1 MHSKETDGSIIA
13 SGSKEIVGYPGCE
26 GIFKGDSPK
35 VDPGPGFGIGWG
47 ESQEAT
53 VGESKPE
60 IPQDALSH
68 QVGGN
73 HYKDFAIQP
82 VEFITRNKLSFLAG
96 CIVKRIC
103 RYNRSGGKGLQD
115 LEKIKHEVDLLI
127 ELEEWGLNQKNIF
140 ETWRKVT

>member
-1 MHSKETDGSIIA
+1 MHSKETDGSKIPDSLEGCDISRRDVKPIA
-13 SGSKEIVGYPGCE
+13 PPPIR
-26 GIFKGDSPK
+26 F
-35 VDPGPGFGIGWG
+35 GPISSDILWG
-47 ESQEAT
+47 ESQGAT
-53 VGESKPE
+53 AGKKKTE
-60 IPQDALSH
+60 IPRDALSY

-115 LEKIKHEVDLLI
+115 LEKIKHECELLI
-127 ELEEWGLNQKNIF
+127 ELAD
-140 ETWRKVT
+140 